1 MPQTLYSFGM
11 DSSLKADIV
20 NRAYDVGALAVL
32 FTGNSF
38 GACLQ
43 AKYIFY
49 QSNIFHYRGGFKIRE
64 YRYYSDELHTSL
76 YAYEHDCFTVVT
88 RKQLDPKLALRAVL
102 TCVKTFHTP
111 LHIPLNGEN
120 LSGEDLERLAYS
132 LKVGVEKEAVD
143 LGA

>member
-20 NRAYDVGALAVL
+20 NRAYGVEAVAVL
-32 FTGNSF
+32 FAGNSF

-49 QSNIFHYRGGFKIRE
+49 QADVFHYRGGFKIRE
-64 YRYYSDELHTSL
+64 YRYYSDELRSSL

-102 TCVKTFHTP
+102 TCVKTFH
-111 LHIPLNGEN
+111 IPLIGEN
-120 LSGEDLERLAYS
+120 LSDDLDRLANS
-132 LKVGVEKEAVD
+132 LKAEVEREAVK

>member
-1 MPQTLYSFGM
+1 MLQTLYSFGM
-11 DSSLKADIV
+11 DSSLKAEIV
-20 NRAYDVGALAVL
+20 NRAYDVGAVAVL
-32 FTGNSF
+32 FAGNSF

-49 QSNIFHYRGGFKIRE
+49 QSNVFHYRGGFKIRE
-64 YRYYSDELHTSL
+64 YRYYSDELRSSL

-88 RKQLDPKLALRAVL
+88 RKRLDPKLALRAVL
-102 TCVKTFHTP
+102 TCVETF
-111 LHIPLNGEN
+111 HIPLNGEN
-120 LSGEDLERLAYS
+120 LSGEDLERLTYS

>member
-11 DSSLKADIV
+11 DSSLKAEIV
-20 NRAYDVGALAVL
+20 NRAYGVDAVAVL
-32 FTGNSF
+32 FAGNSF

-49 QSNIFHYRGGFKIRE
+49 QSDVFHYRGGFKIRE
-64 YRYYSDELHTSL
+64 YRYYSDELHSSL

-88 RKQLDPKLALRAVL
+88 RKQLDPKLALRVVL
-102 TCVKTFHTP
+102 TCVETF
-111 LHIPLNGEN
+111 HIPLIGEN
-120 LSGEDLERLAYS
+120 LSDDLNRLANS
-132 LKVGVEKEAVD
+132 LKAEVEREAVK

>member
-1 MPQTLYSFGM
+1 M

-20 NRAYDVGALAVL
+20 NRAYDVGAVAVL

-49 QSNIFHYRGGFKIRE
+49 QSNVFHYRGGFKIRE
-64 YRYYSDELHTSL
+64 YRYYSDELRSSL
-76 YAYEHDCFTVVT
+76 YAYEHDCFTIVT
-88 RKQLDPKLALRAVL
+88 RKKLDPKLALRAVL

-111 LHIPLNGEN
+111 LNGEN
-120 LSGEDLERLAYS
+120 LSGEDLERLVYS
-132 LKVGVEKEAVD
+132 LKAGVEKEAVD
-143 LGA
+143 LGV

>member
-1 MPQTLYSFGM
+1 M
-11 DSSLKADIV
+11 DSSLKAEIV
-20 NRAYDVGALAVL
+20 NRAYDVGAVAVL

-49 QSNIFHYRGGFKIRE
+49 QSNVFHYRGGFKIRE
-64 YRYYSDELHTSL
+64 YRYYSDELRSSL
-76 YAYEHDCFTVVT
+76 YAYEHDCFTIVT
-88 RKQLDPKLALRAVL
+88 RKKLDPKLALRAVL

-111 LHIPLNGEN
+111 LNGEN

-132 LKVGVEKEAVD
+132 LKAGVEKEAVD

>member
-1 MPQTLYSFGM
+1 M
-11 DSSLKADIV
+11 DASLRAEIV
-20 NRAYDVGALAVL
+20 NKAYGVDAVAVL
-32 FTGNSF
+32 FAGNGF
-38 GACLQ
+38 GAYLQ

-49 QSNIFHYRGGFKIRE
+49 QADVFRYRGGFEIRE

-120 LSGEDLERLAYS
+120 LSGEDLERLTYS

>member
-11 DSSLKADIV
+11 DSSLKAEIV
-20 NRAYDVGALAVL
+20 NRAYGVDAVAVL
-32 FTGNSF
+32 FAGNSF

-49 QSNIFHYRGGFKIRE
+49 QSDVFHYRGGFKIRE
-64 YRYYSDELHTSL
+64 YRYYSDELRSSL

-102 TCVKTFHTP
+102 TCVKTFH
-111 LHIPLNGEN
+111 IPLIGEN
-120 LSGEDLERLAYS
+120 LSDDLDRLANS
-132 LKVGVEKEAVD
+132 LKVEVEREAVK

>member
-1 MPQTLYSFGM
+1 M

-20 NRAYDVGALAVL
+20 NRAYDIDAVAVL
-32 FTGNSF
+32 FAGNSF

-49 QSNIFHYRGGFKIRE
+49 QSNVFHYRGGFKIRE
-64 YRYYSDELHTSL
+64 YRYYSDELRSSL

-102 TCVKTFHTP
+102 TCVKTFY
-111 LHIPLNGEN
+111 IPLNGEN
-120 LSGEDLERLAYS
+120 LSDDLDRLANS
-132 LKVGVEKEAVD
+132 LKAEVEKEAAR
-143 LGA
+143 LGE

>member
-1 MPQTLYSFGM
+1 
-11 DSSLKADIV
+11 V
-20 NRAYDVGALAVL
+20 NRAYDVSAVAVL
-32 FTGNSF
+32 FTGNGF

-49 QSNIFHYRGGFKIRE
+49 QSNVFYYRGGFEIRE
-64 YRYYSDELHTSL
+64 YRYYSDELRSSL

-102 TCVKTFHTP
+102 TCVETF
-111 LHIPLNGEN
+111 HIPLNGEN
-120 LSGEDLERLAYS
+120 LSGEDLERLTYS

>member
-1 MPQTLYSFGM
+1 M

-20 NRAYDVGALAVL
+20 NRAYDVDAVAVL
-32 FTGNSF
+32 FAGNSF

-49 QSNIFHYRGGFKIRE
+49 QSNVFHYRGGFKIRE

-76 YAYEHDCFTVVT
+76 YAYEHDCFTVVI

-102 TCVKTFHTP
+102 TCVKTFY
-111 LHIPLNGEN
+111 IPLNGEN
-120 LSGEDLERLAYS
+120 LSDDLDRLANS
-132 LKVGVEKEAVD
+132 LKAEVEKEAAR
-143 LGA
+143 LGE

>member
-1 MPQTLYSFGM
+1 
-11 DSSLKADIV
+11 V
-20 NRAYDVGALAVL
+20 AVL
-32 FTGNSF
+32 FAGNGF
-38 GACLQ
+38 GAYLQ

-49 QSNIFHYRGGFKIRE
+49 QADVFHYRGGFKIRE
-64 YRYYSDELHTSL
+64 YRYYSDELRSSL

-88 RKQLDPKLALRAVL
+88 RKQLDLKLALRAVL

-120 LSGEDLERLAYS
+120 LSGEDLDRLTYS

>member
-1 MPQTLYSFGM
+1 M
-11 DSSLKADIV
+11 DSSLKAEIV
-20 NRAYDVGALAVL
+20 NRAYDVGAVAVL

-49 QSNIFHYRGGFKIRE
+49 QSNVFHYRGGFKIRE
-64 YRYYSDELHTSL
+64 YRYYSDELRSSL

-102 TCVKTFHTP
+102 TCVETF
-111 LHIPLNGEN
+111 HIPLNGEN
-120 LSGEDLERLAYS
+120 LSGEDLERLTYS

>member
-1 MPQTLYSFGM
+1 M
-11 DSSLKADIV
+11 DSSLKAEIV
-20 NRAYDVGALAVL
+20 NRAYDIDAVAVL
-32 FTGNSF
+32 FAGNSF

-49 QSNIFHYRGGFKIRE
+49 QSNVFHYRGGFKIRE
-64 YRYYSDELHTSL
+64 YRYYSDELRSSL

-102 TCVKTFHTP
+102 TCVKTFH
-111 LHIPLNGEN
+111 IPLNGEN
-120 LSGEDLERLAYS
+120 LSGELEGLAYS
-132 LKVGVEKEAVD
+132 LKAGVEKEAVD

>member
-1 MPQTLYSFGM
+1 M

-20 NRAYDVGALAVL
+20 NRAYDIDAVAVL
-32 FTGNSF
+32 FTGNGF

-49 QSNIFHYRGGFKIRE
+49 QSNVFHYRGGFKIRE
-64 YRYYSDELHTSL
+64 YRYYSDELHSSL

-102 TCVKTFHTP
+102 TCVETF
-111 LHIPLNGEN
+111 HIPLNGEN
-120 LSGEDLERLAYS
+120 LSGEDLERLTYS
-132 LKVGVEKEAVD
+132 LKAGVEKEAVD

>member
-1 MPQTLYSFGM
+1 M
-11 DSSLKADIV
+11 DSFLKADIV
-20 NRAYDVGALAVL
+20 NRAYDVGAVAVL
-32 FTGNSF
+32 FTGNGF

-49 QSNIFHYRGGFKIRE
+49 QSNVFHYRGGFEIRE
-64 YRYYSDELHTSL
+64 YRYYSDELRSSL

-88 RKQLDPKLALRAVL
+88 TKQLDPKLALRAVL

-111 LHIPLNGEN
+111 LHIPPNGEN

-132 LKVGVEKEAVD
+132 IKLGVEKEAVD

>member
-1 MPQTLYSFGM
+1 M

-20 NRAYDVGALAVL
+20 NRAYDVDAVAVL
-32 FTGNSF
+32 FAGNSF

-49 QSNIFHYRGGFKIRE
+49 QSNVFHYRGGFKIRE
-64 YRYYSDELHTSL
+64 YRYYSDELRSSL

-102 TCVKTFHTP
+102 TCVKTFY
-111 LHIPLNGEN
+111 IPLNGEN
-120 LSGEDLERLAYS
+120 LSDDLDRLANS
-132 LKVGVEKEAVD
+132 LKAEVEKEAAR
-143 LGA
+143 LGE

>member
-1 MPQTLYSFGM
+1 M
-11 DSSLKADIV
+11 DASLRAEIV
-20 NRAYDVGALAVL
+20 NKAYGVDAVAVL
-32 FTGNSF
+32 FAGNGF
-38 GACLQ
+38 GAYLQ

-49 QSNIFHYRGGFKIRE
+49 QADVFRYRGGFEIRE

-120 LSGEDLERLAYS
+120 LNGELERLTYS
-132 LKVGVEKEAVD
+132 LKAGVEKEAVD

>member
-1 MPQTLYSFGM
+1 M
-11 DSSLKADIV
+11 DSSLKAEIV
-20 NRAYDVGALAVL
+20 NRAYDIDAVAVL
-32 FTGNSF
+32 FAGNSF

-49 QSNIFHYRGGFKIRE
+49 QSNVFHYRGGFKIRE
-64 YRYYSDELHTSL
+64 YRYYSDELRSSL

-102 TCVKTFHTP
+102 TCVKTFH
-111 LHIPLNGEN
+111 IPLNGEN
-120 LSGEDLERLAYS
+120 LSGELEGLTHS
-132 LKVGVEKEAVD
+132 LKAGVEKEAVD

>member
-1 MPQTLYSFGM
+1 M
-11 DSSLKADIV
+11 DSSLKAEIV
-20 NRAYDVGALAVL
+20 NRAYDVDAVAVL
-32 FTGNSF
+32 FAGNSF
-38 GACLQ
+38 GAHLQ

-49 QSNIFHYRGGFKIRE
+49 QADVFHYKGGFKVHE
-64 YRYYSDELHTSL
+64 YRYYSDELRSSL

-88 RKQLDPKLALRAVL
+88 RKKLDPKLALRAVL

-111 LHIPLNGEN
+111 LNGEN
-120 LSGEDLERLAYS
+120 LSGEDLERLTYS

>member
-11 DSSLKADIV
+11 DSSLKAEIV
-20 NRAYDVGALAVL
+20 NRAYGVDAVAVL
-32 FTGNSF
+32 FAGNSF

-49 QSNIFHYRGGFKIRE
+49 QSDVFHYRGGFKIRE
-64 YRYYSDELHTSL
+64 YRYYSDELHSSL

-88 RKQLDPKLALRAVL
+88 RKQLDPKLALRVVL
-102 TCVKTFHTP
+102 TCVETF
-111 LHIPLNGEN
+111 HIPLIGEN
-120 LSGEDLERLAYS
+120 LSDDLDRLANS
-132 LKVGVEKEAVD
+132 LKAEVEREAVK

>member
-1 MPQTLYSFGM
+1 M

-20 NRAYDVGALAVL
+20 NRAYDVGAVAVL

-49 QSNIFHYRGGFKIRE
+49 QSNVFHYRGGFKIRE
-64 YRYYSDELHTSL
+64 YRYYSDELRSSL
-76 YAYEHDCFTVVT
+76 YAYEHDCFTIVT
-88 RKQLDPKLALRAVL
+88 RKKLDPKLALRAVL

-111 LHIPLNGEN
+111 LNGEN
-120 LSGEDLERLAYS
+120 LSGEDLERLTYS
-132 LKVGVEKEAVD
+132 LKAGVEKEAVD

>member
-1 MPQTLYSFGM
+1 M

-20 NRAYDVGALAVL
+20 NRAYDIDAVAVL
-32 FTGNSF
+32 FAGNSF

-49 QSNIFHYRGGFKIRE
+49 QSNVFHYRGGFKIRE
-64 YRYYSDELHTSL
+64 YRYYSDELRSSL

-102 TCVKTFHTP
+102 TCVKTFH
-111 LHIPLNGEN
+111 IPLNGEN
-120 LSGEDLERLAYS
+120 LSGELEGLAYS

-143 LGA
+143 LEA

>member
-1 MPQTLYSFGM
+1 M
-11 DSSLKADIV
+11 DASLRAEIV
-20 NRAYDVGALAVL
+20 NKAYGVDAVAALFA
-32 FTGNSF
+32 GNSF
-38 GACLQ
+38 GAYLQ

-49 QSNIFHYRGGFKIRE
+49 QADVFHYKDGFKIHE
-64 YRYYSDELHTSL
+64 YRYYSDELHSSL
-76 YAYEHDCFTVVT
+76 YAYEHDCFTIVT

-120 LSGEDLERLAYS
+120 LSGELERLTYS

>member
-1 MPQTLYSFGM
+1 M

-20 NRAYDVGALAVL
+20 NRAYDVGAVAVL
-32 FTGNSF
+32 FTGNGF

-49 QSNIFHYRGGFKIRE
+49 QSDIFHYRGGFKIRE
-64 YRYYSDELHTSL
+64 YRYYSDELHSSL

-102 TCVKTFHTP
+102 TCVKTFH
-111 LHIPLNGEN
+111 IPLNGEN
-120 LSGEDLERLAYS
+120 LSGELEGLAYS
-132 LKVGVEKEAVD
+132 IKVGVEKEAVD
-143 LGA
+143 LGV